1 MPKVRFLPFN
11 VEVEVSSEET
21 LFEAALKGNI
31 HINASCGGTG
41 SCNKCKV
48 LLKEGYLKG
57 ERIEKEYYKACLSYP
72 LSDVVIEVPLRYRVK
87 PDLFTRPKIRAKHLE
102 VFSRLSQRFGEKLD
116 PPVRGINLRP
126 PQPDL
131 EDNRDD
137 LQRVLDELKKE
148 GVSNPEISLRFLQD
162 LPHVLRKADFNVYIE
177 VFEDPRHQ
185 KNYLLGVREAREKE
199 VLGVAV
205 DLGTTTVQMELVDM
219 ERAQVVASLS
229 DYNPQIAYGEDV
241 ITRIEF
247 TRKKG
252 GLKVLS
258 QVVRERI
265 SQMIK
270 DLLEGTDR
278 TLEQV
283 KILSL
288 SGNTVMIHLFLELEP
303 KFLREAPYVPVA
315 TDFPI
320 FKANELGWGF
330 SEDTLVQIMPCKASY
345 VGGDVVAGVTVTQM
359 YKEEPLTVFIDLGT
373 NGEIVVGNKDFLICA
388 ACSAGPAFE
397 GGGIKH
403 GTRFTMGAIE
413 QISIDPDTL
422 EPMILTVG
430 KAKPI
435 GICGSGMVS
444 LVASMLISGIID
456 RSGKIR
462 RDLKHPRIRK
472 GSEGWEYVVVFK
484 EEAQIKEDIVVT
496 EVDIENIIRA
506 KAAIFSGCKLL
517 LESVGLTLKDI
528 ERVYLAGNFGTF
540 IELESAITIGLLP
553 DIERD
558 KFYFL
563 GNTSL
568 IGARAALLY
577 KEIYREMREV
587 TKMMTYLDLS
597 EHPRYMEY
605 YVGSLF
611 LPHTE
616 EELFPSLKILA
627 KKEEEA

>member
-1 MPKVRFLPFN
+1 MPKVRFLPF
-11 VEVEVSSEET
+11 EVEVKVSSDET
-21 LFEAALKGNI
+21 LFDAALKGNV

-57 ERIEKEYYKACLSYP
+57 ERIEGKYYKACLSYP
-72 LSDVVIEVPLRYRVK
+72 LSDVVVEVPLRYRGK
-87 PDLFTRPKIRAKHLE
+87 SDLFIRPKIRAKHLE
-102 VFSRLSQRFGEKLD
+102 VFSRLSQKIGNKLD
-116 PPVRGINLRP
+116 PPVRGIRLKLPYPNS
-126 PQPDL
+126 

-137 LQRVLDELKKE
+137 LQRLLDELKKE
-148 GVSNPEISLRFLQD
+148 GISEPKISLTFLQA
-162 LPHVLRKADFNVYIE
+162 LPQVLRKTDFIVYIE
-177 VFEDPRHQ
+177 VFEDLIEGRVH
-185 KNYLLGVREAREKE
+185 LLGIKEGKDKE

-205 DLGTTTVQMELVDM
+205 DLGTTTIQMELVDLA
-219 ERAQVVASLS
+219 RAHVIASLS
-229 DYNPQIAYGEDV
+229 DYNPQIAYGDDV

-247 TRKKG
+247 TKRKG

-258 QVVRERI
+258 QVVREKVFL
-265 SQMIK
+265 MIK
-270 DLLEGTDR
+270 ELVERTDK
-278 TLEQV
+278 TLDQI
-283 KILSL
+283 KIITV
-288 SGNTVMIHLFLELEP
+288 SGNTVMLHLFLELEP
-303 KFLREAPYVPVA
+303 RFLREAPYVPVA
-315 TDFPI
+315 TDFPT
-320 FKANELGWGF
+320 FRSSELGWSF
-330 SEDTLVQIMPCKASY
+330 SKDTLIQVMPCKASY
-345 VGGDVVAGVTVTQM
+345 VGGDVVAGVTVAQM

-373 NGEIVVGNKDFLICA
+373 NGEIVVGNKEFLICA

-403 GTRFTMGAIE
+403 GTRFTLGAIE
-413 QISIDPDTL
+413 HVSIDPDTL

-435 GICGSGMVS
+435 GICGSGIVS
-444 LVASMLISGIID
+444 LVASMLNTGIID

-462 RDLKHPRIRK
+462 RDLEHPRIRE

-484 EEAQIKEDIVVT
+484 EDAQLEEDIVVT
-496 EVDIENIIRA
+496 EVDLENIIRA

-517 LESVGLTLKDI
+517 VESVGLSLKDI

-540 IELESAITIGLLP
+540 IEIESAIAIGLLP
-553 DIERD
+553 DMERD

-577 KEIYREMREV
+577 KEIYREMKEV
-587 TKMMTYLDLS
+587 AKMMTYLDLS
-597 EHPRYMEY
+597 EHPWYMEY
-605 YVGSLF
+605 YISSLF

-616 EELFPSLKILA
+616 EDLFPSLKILA
-627 KKEEEA
+627 KKEEVA